1 MALREQYQEHIRQM
15 QRLAYSFTNMI
26 DRAIYD
32 GLQGG
37 LKKGLQSLGLSVLD
51 FIKNIFLTQLQ
62 NAIAKALGGISP
74 GAGGGKGGFFSGLF
88 GAILGGIGLGGLAGG
103 GGTGASGGLGGG
115 LAGSFAS
122 GGNIPMGQYGIV
134 HDNERVFAT
143 PMGAF
148 VQPSHGGHSENTVIN
163 IHVPVRSAGS
173 YSSPRSRR
181 QLAEDIASAL
191 QGATT

>member
-1 MALREQYQEHIRQM
+1 M
-15 QRLAYSFTNMI
+15 QRLAYNFTNMI

-62 NAIAKALGGISP
+62 NAIAKALGNISP
-74 GAGGGKGGFFSGLF
+74 GAGGAAGGKGGFFSGLF
-88 GAILGGIGLGGLAGG
+88 GAVLSGIGLGGLAGG
-103 GGTGASGGLGGG
+103 GGGATGGAGGALGG
-115 LAGSFAS
+115 LAGTFAS

-134 HDNERVFAT
+134 HDNERVYAT

-148 VQPSHGGHSENTVIN
+148 VQPSHGGHSGNTVIN